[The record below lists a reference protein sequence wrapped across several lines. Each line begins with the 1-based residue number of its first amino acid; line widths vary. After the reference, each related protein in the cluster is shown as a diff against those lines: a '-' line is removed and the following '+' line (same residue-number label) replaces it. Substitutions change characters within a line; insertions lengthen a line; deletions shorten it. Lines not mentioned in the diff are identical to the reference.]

1 MPETPPVA
9 GSEPLDDEYRPAEM
23 PAGEHEPFADLAF
36 DEEPEGG
43 EPLPPAASSTDE
55 GRTRPR
61 RRFRRRLMWRLLLL
75 LFMSVVV
82 PLSVEGVW
90 FYYRTY
96 EESTR
101 LYLRR
106 EEVVLDFALSSLNQW
121 LVQRE
126 ARVTVALN
134 AQDVQAALQ
143 VLQTASPNS
152 RRFAN
157 ARALLFHRLQLRTR
171 TDADTPLYTDFVL
184 LSPQRRV
191 LVATEPTW
199 EGLPLSA
206 VPFGEKL
213 NLAWDEM
220 LQSEPYHWIYPLPR
234 ESPTH
239 DTLGLATAFV
249 LRDDQERVQG
259 VLVGIATDLVVQ
271 RSLIRIQRWMP
282 SNLAAFVLDNGQVY
296 VWDPAMQTLQPE
308 SAPLLSQTAQVLAQQ
323 PSDMVFLEP
332 YTGWRAFLAQRGL
345 GSVKR
350 LVPYPHAEQQIP
362 YALWWLDAPDIIG
375 LGAWVPALRAG
386 LFVLGS
392 EESALAGVRE
402 LLELRLVVW
411 TLLLVMAFGGI
422 TIFGRDLLRRVRN
435 LVVVAES
442 FAQGH
447 WDARAEVTGSD
458 ELALLAYT
466 FNDLADRLQETYA
479 TMEREL
485 NLRTQQVQLVVTM
498 ATAALE
504 TTGDAEQALNTI
516 LQRMAERFPQFAYLS
531 LRLWH
536 APDQGWQPAA
546 RASRLPQA
554 VNLALRAFEPH
565 LAAQVGRRLE
575 MRLWPQDDEGESLRL
590 PPPLTWMVGVP
601 LATPQHLLG
610 VLFVGGVDA
619 AAPGEYERF
628 ALRLLAR
635 QFSLVL
641 EYLHLLRG
649 QRLEVEKQR
658 ALGYILEHL
667 PQVRH
672 LSQVIPTVV
681 EGLRTAQARGVL
693 LVPLPELTD
702 AWTVVYPTDE
712 NQRPREP
719 LRNLLPLVSEG
730 PAHVTVDEG
739 DALGGT
745 VLARLYGWQT
755 VGLYPVRGP
764 QGQVRAIWA
773 RGTRIGEGESPVDRT
788 REQRFAELLAWVMV
802 YVDMQQRL
810 SVWEVVQKILEYT
823 PEAPSEGHLYLRA
836 WDLLQKHLPK
846 ADFFVASR
854 RGGALYTFVYPYGQ
868 RYYHTTVTPVEQAL
882 IQQVLERGQPL
893 LLSDKAKI
901 ITQAGRSLRIA
912 TIVPQSWL
920 GVPVVLGRQRLG
932 VLGLV
937 QRDEAQAFT
946 NEHRRYLETLAQ
958 GLAGVLYY
966 IQQEG
971 RLRRRLE
978 REQSLRAFAQHL
990 TGLTDV
996 RNLLEFSAA
1005 EMQRLF
1011 EARRVEIELFATST
1025 GGDGEAASNAPE
1037 REE

>member
-1 MPETPPVA
+1 MPETPPA
-9 GSEPLDDEYRPAEM
+9 PGSEPLDEEYLPSEM

-43 EPLPPAASSTDE
+43 EPLPPAEPSTDE

-61 RRFRRRLMWRLLLL
+61 RRFRRRLMWRLMLLL
-75 LFMSVVV
+75 LLSVVL
-82 PLSVEGVW
+82 PLTVEGVW

-96 EESTR
+96 SETTR

-106 EEVVLDFALSSLNQW
+106 EEVVLDFALSNINQW
-121 LVQRE
+121 IVQRE
-126 ARVTVALN
+126 ARVAIALN
-134 AQDVQAALQ
+134 SQDVQEALQ
-143 VLQTASPNS
+143 TLETASPSS

-157 ARALLFHRLQLRTR
+157 ARALLFHRLALRTR
-171 TDADTPLYTDFVL
+171 TDSDTPLYTDFAL

-191 LVATEPTW
+191 LVATERAW
-199 EGLPLSA
+199 EGQPLTA
-206 VPFGEKL
+206 TPFGASL
-213 NLAWDEM
+213 NVAWEEM
-220 LQSEPYHWIYPLPR
+220 LRTAPYHWAFPMPR
-234 ESPTH
+234 QSPTE
-239 DTLGLATAFV
+239 DALGLAAAFV
-249 LRDDQERVQG
+249 LRNAQGEVQG

-271 RSLIRIQRWMP
+271 RNLIRIQRWMP
-282 SNLAAFVLDNGQVY
+282 QSRAVFALADGQAY
-296 VWDPAMQTLQPE
+296 VWDPAMQTLQPF
-308 SAPLLSQTAQVLAQQ
+308 QDDVVR
-323 PSDMVFLEP
+323 PSVQIIARRPTDMVFLEP
-332 YTGWRAFLAQRGL
+332 YTGWRAFLARWGL
-345 GSVKR
+345 GPVQR
-350 LVPYPHAEQQIP
+350 LVPYTHAEQQIP
-362 YALWWLDAPDIIG
+362 YALWWVDAPNIIG
-375 LGAWVPALRAG
+375 LAAWIDPLKAG
-386 LFVLGS
+386 LFLIGP
-392 EESALAGVRE
+392 EEEALAGVRE
-402 LLELRLVVW
+402 LLEVRLLIW
-411 TLLLVMAFGGI
+411 GLLLVLTFGVA
-422 TIFGRDLLRRVRN
+422 TLFGRDLLRRVRN
-435 LVVVAES
+435 LAVVAES

-447 WDARAEVTGSD
+447 WNARAEVTGND

-504 TTGDAEQALNTI
+504 TTGNAEQALNTI

-565 LAAQVGRRLE
+565 LAAQVGRTLE

-619 AAPGEYERF
+619 ATPGEYERF

-672 LSQVIPTVV
+672 LSQVVPTVV

-702 AWTVVYPTDE
+702 AWTVAYPADE

-755 VGLYPVRGP
+755 VGLYPVRDP

-773 RGTRIGEGESPVDRT
+773 RGTRIGEGESPADRT
-788 REQRFAELLAWVMV
+788 REERFAELLAWVMV

-920 GVPVVLGRQRLG
+920 GVPVTLGRQRLG

-946 NEHRRYLETLAQ
+946 DEHRRYLETLAQ

-1025 GGDGEAASNAPE
+1025 GGDGEAASTAPE